1 MGLTR
6 ANDLILGAVILERYK
21 MLLVKFN
28 ANWAD
33 VYGFAPMEQEQYDL
47 LVRYYSHPRA
57 SFNFGTNEG
66 FENENGDTIA
76 SGFSAEE
83 VSDET
88 VYVLRQAFPDLTRR
102 YNPTYGIFP
111 YMDDACEEGI
121 AELDER

>member
-1 MGLTR
+1 
-6 ANDLILGAVILERYK
+6 

-33 VYGFAPMEQEQYDL
+33 EFDVNGFALMEQAQYDL

-76 SGFSAEE
+76 RGFSAEE

-88 VYVLRQAFPDLTRR
+88 VYVLRQAFPELNRSYD
-102 YNPTYGIFP
+102 PTYGTFP
-111 YMDDACEEGI
+111 DMSDACEEGI
-121 AELDER
+121 AELDEG